1 MARKRVLPMI
11 CVAQIPIAGVGGTI
25 ILVIPIPVSRPVFAS
40 RTFENWRPVL
50 VRFLLV
56 IIHLLKICI
65 VRFLAIV

>member
-50 VRFLLV
+50 VRFL
-56 IIHLLKICI
+56 
-65 VRFLAIV
+65 